1 MAKADIPM
9 TQPVREVLAALIS
22 NPTADHHA
30 IEVHKATGL
39 PLRSV
44 YPVFVRLEALQ
55 WLDSGWE
62 PLAGPGQPKPEQGWP
77 RRRWYRLSAQGL
89 AMARGALASARA
101 NNAEPSRW
109 RAAGELA

>member
-1 MAKADIPM
+1 MPM

-22 NPTADHHA
+22 NPAADHHA
-30 IEVHKATGL
+30 IEVHQQSGL

-44 YPVFVRLEALQ
+44 YQVLVRLEALQ

-62 PLAGPGQPKPEQGWP
+62 PLAAPGQPKPEQGWP

-89 AMARGALASARA
+89 VMARGALASARA
-101 NNAEPSRW
+101 HRSAPSGW
-109 RAAGELA
+109 RAAGETA